1 MNEIIYKGT
10 ILVVDDT
17 AENISVLSP
26 TLEREGYKVLVA
38 LNGKTAIERAKL
50 GQPDLILLDIMMDG
64 MDGFETCSQ
73 LKQINETKEIP
84 VIFMTALAD
93 TEEKVKGFRIGAVD
107 YVTKPYQAEEV
118 LARVKTHITINTL
131 QKQLAET
138 NATLEQKVRERT
150 AELEKAKIKAEES
163 EKLKSEFLAQMS
175 HEVRTPIN
183 GIVAAISFIEE
194 DCNSDNQQMKD
205 DFALIKRGSER
216 LIRTIDLIMS
226 VSQLQT
232 GTIDIHE
239 ERFNLFADILQNLYI
254 RFKPETDKKQL
265 SFQIKNNADSSIIN
279 YDLDFAKNI
288 FTQLIEN
295 AINFTTAG
303 SIEINLYNDLEHNL
317 IVAINDTGIG
327 MSEDY
332 LPKIFEPFSQE
343 DAGLTRKYEGVGL
356 GLTLVKLLCDKT
368 NLSLDYQSRKNV
380 GTTFQVKF
388 PKVLCV

>member
-1 MNEIIYKGT
+1 MNEINSKGT

-38 LNGKTAIERAKL
+38 LNGQTAIERAKL

-64 MDGFETCSQ
+64 MDGFETCTK
-73 LKQINETKEIP
+73 LKEINETKEIP

-93 TEEKVKGFRIGAVD
+93 TEEKVKGFRTGAVD

-118 LARVKTHITINTL
+118 LARVKTHITISTL
-131 QKQLAET
+131 QKKLVEA

-150 AELEKAKIKAEES
+150 ADLEKAKIKAEQS

-183 GIVAAISFIEE
+183 GIVAAISFIED
-194 DCNSDNQQMKD
+194 DCQSDNQQTKE

-226 VSQLQT
+226 VSQLQS
-232 GTIDIHE
+232 GTCDIHE
-239 ERFNLFADILQNLYI
+239 EKFNLFSDILQNLYVH
-254 RFKPETDKKQL
+254 FKSETEKKQL
-265 SFQIKNNADSSIIN
+265 DFLIKNNSSNPIITC
-279 YDLDFAKNI
+279 DLDFAENI
-288 FTQLIEN
+288 FRQLIDN
-295 AINFTTAG
+295 AINFTQSG
-303 SIEINLYNDLEHNL
+303 SIEINLLNDSENNL
-317 IVAINDTGIG
+317 LVEIKDSGIG

-332 LPKIFEPFSQE
+332 LPKMFEPFSQE
-343 DAGLTRKYEGVGL
+343 DSGLTRKYEGVGL
-356 GLTLVKLLCDKT
+356 GLTLVKLLCERT
-368 NLSLDYQSRKNV
+368 NLDLKYQSKKNI
-380 GTTFQVKF
+380 GTTFLVKF
-388 PKVLCV
+388 PKELCA

>member
-1 MNEIIYKGT
+1 MNEINYKGT

-64 MDGFETCSQ
+64 MDGFETCLQ
-73 LKQINETKEIP
+73 LKQIDETKEIP
-84 VIFMTALAD
+84 VIFMTALSD

-131 QKQLAET
+131 QKKLAEANT
-138 NATLEQKVRERT
+138 TLEQKVRERT

-163 EKLKSEFLAQMS
+163 AKLKTEFLAQMS

-183 GIVAAISFIEE
+183 GIVGAISFIEE
-194 DCNSDNQQMKD
+194 DCQSDNQQTKD

-232 GTIDIHE
+232 GICDIHE

-265 SFQIKNNADSSIIN
+265 SFQIKNNANNTIIN

-288 FTQLIEN
+288 FSHLIDN
-295 AINFTTAG
+295 AINFTESG
-303 SIEINLYNDLEHNL
+303 SIEINVSNDLENNL
-317 IVAINDTGIG
+317 VVAINDTGIG
-327 MSEDY
+327 ISEDY

-356 GLTLVKLLCDKT
+356 GLTLVKLLCDRT
-368 NLSLDYQSRKNV
+368 NLSLDYQSQKNV
-380 GTTFQVKF
+380 GTMFQVKF